1 MMMMMMILIARRA
14 SSSSSKSLEIEE
26 YFYPF
31 CPKRYAKIAKRRELV
46 SGNTPHAKYIRIGEK
61 KRERES
67 ISNSETPNNTLRLFL
82 LMLLY
87 YYYYCYYY
95 VALERF

>member
-1 MMMMMMILIARRA
+1 MSA
-14 SSSSSKSLEIEE
+14 
-26 YFYPF
+26 
-31 CPKRYAKIAKRRELV
+31 
-46 SGNTPHAKYIRIGEK
+46 NTPHAKYIRIGEK

-67 ISNSETPNNTLRLFL
+67 ISNSETPNNNTLRLFL

-95 VALERF
+95 SRARTLLNYETRVDFNHSTTLFKLAELLSDMASSVS